1 MTAGSPYT
9 GVEQAE
15 HDPQPQQTGRGVGDR
30 ADGKGCSACGG
41 LVTGGAVGHWR
52 MVVGLVSGGR
62 VGVVQGKSD
71 LTGCVS
77 LYSARYSLARYTPR
91 LEHHNVHALR
101 A

>member
-1 MTAGSPYT
+1 
-9 GVEQAE
+9 
-15 HDPQPQQTGRGVGDR
+15 
-30 ADGKGCSACGG
+30 
-41 LVTGGAVGHWR
+41 